1 MREILNFMLLNYSV
15 KNFKTFKDESV
26 LNLIASNYD
35 KKTLEEDNVIKEDKF
50 NYRILKSAVMYG
62 ANASGKSK
70 LIDSLAFM
78 KDFVLNSSSTQV
90 GDEIEVEPFL
100 LSSES
105 ENKPSEFEIIFLHN
119 GELFRYGF
127 EVTKKKVISEWLYN
141 KSKKKEIELFYREGN
156 KYEIHEREF
165 SKGLEIFKKGL
176 VRENALFLSVAAQFN
191 ESKAIS
197 VIEWFR
203 DELMIISG
211 LREFLYQRYTVSKT
225 KDDEFKNKI
234 LQFLKAAD
242 LGIQDFHI
250 QEADL
255 EKEIKINEKLEKI
268 FLKKV
273 EVNTMHR
280 KYNSNYEIVENVS
293 FSLDNEESSGTRKF
307 FALSG
312 PIIDV
317 IENGYTLV
325 VDELDSKLHPNLV
338 TKIVSLFNSKKFN
351 PKNAQIIFNTHN
363 TNLLSEDL
371 FRRDQIWFIEK
382 NIYGEA
388 KLYSLDDFK
397 NIRKNDSFEDKY
409 LRGKYGAVPYLGFF
423 DSLDFNSSKNEKQKI
438 RRD

>member
-1 MREILNFMLLNYSV
+1 MLLNYSV

>member
-1 MREILNFMLLNYSV
+1 
-15 KNFKTFKDESV
+15 
-26 LNLIASNYD
+26 
-35 KKTLEEDNVIKEDKF
+35 
-50 NYRILKSAVMYG
+50 
-62 ANASGKSK
+62 
-70 LIDSLAFM
+70 
-78 KDFVLNSSSTQV
+78 
-90 GDEIEVEPFL
+90 
-100 LSSES
+100 
-105 ENKPSEFEIIFLHN
+105 
-119 GELFRYGF
+119 
-127 EVTKKKVISEWLYN
+127 
-141 KSKKKEIELFYREGN
+141 
-156 KYEIHEREF
+156 
-165 SKGLEIFKKGL
+165 
-176 VRENALFLSVAAQFN
+176 
-191 ESKAIS
+191 
-197 VIEWFR
+197 
-203 DELMIISG
+203 
-211 LREFLYQRYTVSKT
+211 
-225 KDDEFKNKI
+225 
-234 LQFLKAAD
+234 
-242 LGIQDFHI
+242 
-250 QEADL
+250 
-255 EKEIKINEKLEKI
+255 
-268 FLKKV
+268 
-273 EVNTMHR
+273 MHR

-293 FSLDNEESSGTRKF
+293 FSLENEESSGTRKF

>member
-1 MREILNFMLLNYSV
+1 LREILDFMLLYYSV

-26 LNLIASNYD
+26 LKLIASNYD
-35 KKTLEEDNVIKEDKF
+35 KKTHEEDNVIKEEKF
-50 NYRILKSAVMYG
+50 NYRILKSAVIYG

-105 ENKPSEFEIIFLHN
+105 EDKPTEFEIIFLHK

-127 EVTKKKVISEWLYN
+127 EVTKEKVVSEWLYN

-156 KYEIHEREF
+156 NYEIHEREF

-176 VRENALFLSVAAQFN
+176 VRENALFLSVSAQFN

-211 LREFLYQRYTVSKT
+211 LREILYHRYTVSKT
-225 KDDEFKNKI
+225 KDEEFKNKI

-242 LGIQDFHI
+242 LGIQDVQV

-280 KYNSNYEIVENVS
+280 KYNSNYEILENVS

-423 DSLDFNSSKNEKQKI
+423 DSLDFNSSKNEK
-438 RRD
+438 